1 MNKDMKKSIKLF
13 LLAVLFINILLLISC
28 NNHIHT
34 FDEGVVINEAT
45 CLIEGLKEYKCI
57 SCNKVK
63 KETAEVIAVYVEYQ
77 TGNVHPGAR
86 RLFFENGEDEFNLLA
101 PIITKEHV
109 KMEVGKTYK
118 IEYFD
123 NSKVIKDYELIE

>member
-1 MNKDMKKSIKLF
+1 MKNIWYIFGTIVVASVVLLTAAVIIFIKKEKCY
-13 LLAVLFINILLLISC
+13 ILIDLIL
-28 NNHIHT
+28 IAT
-34 FDEGVVINEAT
+34 VVF
-45 CLIEGLKEYKCI
+45 CLILDIPYMKDLAKQ
-57 SCNKVK
+57 
-63 KETAEVIAVYVEYQ
+63 ETTEVIAVYVEYQ

-86 RLFFENGEDEFNLLA
+86 RLFFENENNEFNLLA
-101 PIITKEHV
+101 PVITKEHV

>member
-1 MNKDMKKSIKLF
+1 MK
-13 LLAVLFINILLLISC
+13 NIWYIFG
-28 NNHIHT
+28 T
-34 FDEGVVINEAT
+34 VVIMSVVLLTAAVIVFIRKEKYYILIDLILIAT
-45 CLIEGLKEYKCI
+45 VVFCLILDIPYMKDI
-57 SCNKVK
+57 VK

>member
-1 MNKDMKKSIKLF
+1 MK
-13 LLAVLFINILLLISC
+13 NICYIFG
-28 NNHIHT
+28 T
-34 FDEGVVINEAT
+34 VVIASVVLLTAAVMIFIKKEKYYILIDLIIIASVVF
-45 CLIEGLKEYKCI
+45 CLLSDIPYMKDI
-57 SCNKVK
+57 VK
-63 KETAEVIAVYVEYQ
+63 KETTEVIAVYVEYQ

-86 RLFFENGEDEFNLLA
+86 RLFFKNEDCEFNLLA
-101 PIITKEHV
+101 PVITKDCV

>member
-1 MNKDMKKSIKLF
+1 MENIWYIFGTVGIMSIV
-13 LLAVLFINILLLISC
+13 LLTAAVIVFIRKEKYYILIDLIL
-28 NNHIHT
+28 IAT
-34 FDEGVVINEAT
+34 VVF
-45 CLIEGLKEYKCI
+45 CLILDIPYMKDI
-57 SCNKVK
+57 AK

>member
-1 MNKDMKKSIKLF
+1 MKNIWYIFGAIVIASVVLLTAAVIIFIKKEKYY
-13 LLAVLFINILLLISC
+13 ILIDLILIATVVFCLISD
-28 NNHIHT
+28 IPYMK
-34 FDEGVVINEAT
+34 DLA
-45 CLIEGLKEYKCI
+45 KQ
-57 SCNKVK
+57 
-63 KETAEVIAVYVEYQ
+63 ETTEVIAVYVEYQ

-86 RLFFENGEDEFNLLA
+86 RLFFENENNEFNLLA
-101 PIITKEHV
+101 PVITKEHV

>member
-1 MNKDMKKSIKLF
+1 MKNIWYIFGTIVIMSVALLTTAVIIFIKKEKYY
-13 LLAVLFINILLLISC
+13 ILIDLILIATVVFCLISD
-28 NNHIHT
+28 IPYMK
-34 FDEGVVINEAT
+34 DI
-45 CLIEGLKEYKCI
+45 
-57 SCNKVK
+57 VK
-63 KETAEVIAVYVEYQ
+63 KETTEVIAVYVEYQ

-86 RLFFENGEDEFNLLA
+86 RLFFESGDNEFNLLA

-123 NSKVIKDYELIE
+123 NSKVIKNFELIE